1 MKRSIASSSA
11 CLITLITAL
20 SGAAYAQSSPT
31 DDIRE
36 SNDPDRAAEVERKAE
51 AISGQTFGGSG
62 ESEEERSESRQPAM
76 PSDEFYGP
84 GEDRSS
90 GESGESEGSSV
101 EQEEVSPKPYSP
113 YSPESSGGSGTDD
126 MGKGSTEEGSAGG
139 THEGDIRDS
148 GPADRSDPYY

>member
-1 MKRSIASSSA
+1 MKRSIVSSSA
-11 CLITLITAL
+11 CLITLMTAL
-20 SGAAYAQSSPT
+20 SGAACAQSSPA

-51 AISGQTFGGSG
+51 AISGQSSGGSG

-84 GEDRSS
+84 GEERSS
-90 GESGESEGSSV
+90 GESGESEGGSE

-113 YSPESSGGSGTDD
+113 YSPRECGWQW
-126 MGKGSTEEGSAGG
+126 
-139 THEGDIRDS
+139 HRRD
-148 GPADRSDPYY
+148 G